1 MNFALSDTG
10 VPDRNR
16 TCNPQLRR
24 LVLYPVELRA
34 QSFCSTILMPLNTFK
49 NLVGVEGFEPPTSCS
64 QSRRATRLRYTP
76 CRYRS
81 SSEGSMIYIA
91 DLLVKHFH
99 KYQQDQHIAPISLP
113 HRAIS
118 EKMAA
123 LFPPPPDTDNAT
135 PSFMTAKIIDGTRIA
150 NQLKEHV

>member
-1 MNFALSDTG
+1 
-10 VPDRNR
+10 
-16 TCNPQLRR
+16 
-24 LVLYPVELRA
+24 
-34 QSFCSTILMPLNTFK
+34 
-49 NLVGVEGFEPPTSCS
+49 
-64 QSRRATRLRYTP
+64 
-76 CRYRS
+76 
-81 SSEGSMIYIA
+81 MIYIA

-150 NQLKEHV
+150 NQLKEQVKLRVQQRREQGLRAPGLAVILVGGDPASKVYVNKKRQSCEEVGFASRAYDLPESSS